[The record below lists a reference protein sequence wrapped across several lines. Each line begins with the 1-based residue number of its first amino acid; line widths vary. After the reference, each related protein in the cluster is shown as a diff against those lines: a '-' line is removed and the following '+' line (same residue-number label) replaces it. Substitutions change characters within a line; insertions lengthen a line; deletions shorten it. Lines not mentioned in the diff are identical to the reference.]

1 MDSIG
6 DLESWLRDAGTDVII
21 ADLIVRYLKG
31 MGRISMTDILHRYH
45 DGNQAYL
52 QLAIYHD
59 KLGWDNFVEG
69 RILVV
74 YVDMM
79 RYHYFVHPSRYKNA
93 EWWAKGLMRRLLGI
107 THRQWLHR
115 NANVHIK
122 KRDGK
127 TQVQHEE
134 IMDKVRDLIY
144 TDPMDLLEEDRHLL
158 QEDFAFLG
166 RAPSSHREYWV
177 SEMETALEFARRQR
191 GPIKL
196 TTRGIVQLQHNSD
209 NHQELDFASAQPIGI
224 PLMQF
229 EPPDIDT
236 EGSIK
241 YSRRRRK

>member
-1 MDSIG
+1 MLRDSID
-6 DLESWLRDAGTDVII
+6 DLESWLLDADTDPVIS
-21 ADLIVRYLKG
+21 DMIVRYLKG
-31 MGRISMTDILHRYH
+31 MGRISMTEILRRYH
-45 DGNQAYL
+45 EDNRTYR

-69 RILVV
+69 RILVL

-79 RYHYFVHPSRYKNA
+79 RLHYIVCPSRYKNA
-93 EWWAKGLMRRLLGI
+93 EWWAKGLIRRLLGI

-115 NANVHIK
+115 NAKVHIK

-134 IMDKVRDLIY
+134 IMDKVRDLIL
-144 TDPMDLLEEDRHLL
+144 TDPMDLLSEDRHLL
-158 QEDFAFLG
+158 EEDFEYLG
-166 RAPSSHREYWV
+166 KAPSSHREYWV
-177 SEMETALEFARRQR
+177 AEMDTALEFARCRR
-191 GPIKL
+191 GPG
-196 TTRGIVQLQHNSD
+196 TAGIVQLSHHGQQSSN
-209 NHQELDFASAQPIGI
+209 DFASAQPIGI